1 MRREYVTF
9 TEHLP
14 VNISLNT
21 IKEYPLHWHNCV
33 EIIFVLKGSIYVQ
46 IESETYEV
54 LEREIEIVNADEP
67 HRIYSNDEY
76 NKILVFKMDIE
87 FFEKYY
93 NDVKN
98 IYFYTNSTVEWAQEE
113 GKYQVLRRF
122 LSILACE
129 VIQKSDD
136 YDEEIEKYMV
146 KLLFHLVNNFHYL
159 LYDEEDLKE
168 NDIQFERYHR
178 ISKFIYNNYMNKISL
193 QDIAEREF
201 LSSYYL
207 SHEIKNMAGINFKE
221 FLNSTRVHESV
232 KLLLDTEK
240 TISEISE
247 DVGFSH
253 TRYYNKYFKMY
264 YNMTPLQ
271 YKKKNYI
278 PEKKYEKIKKY
289 EELNIEE
296 AIEYLSTYLEDYD
309 RFNYEKEIIKINV
322 DVADLEYEVNDYWRE
337 IINLG
342 DGIELLKEREQSFAA
357 DIQKNI
363 GFKYG
368 IVQYLFHKDM
378 RIYFNKNLDFLNWNE
393 VEKLM
398 EFMVDIKLIPMII
411 LDKIF
416 DEIDLFLRLLESFIL
431 YFLDLYGIEE
441 IQNWRF
447 RTAKDLPQDYIKA
460 AQEIFDKYELED
472 IIEETFEEDNTVNSV
487 FDTSYMIPYI
497 IHNFI
502 NEKNNM
508 LFLKAYDT
516 VEENSV
522 MSNELFFGSPGITTL
537 NGIRKASYYAYYFL
551 SKLGD
556 VLIKKEDGY
565 IVTSYEDNY
574 QILIYSFSEDL
585 NEIIENE
592 RSIKQKRKKQV
603 TEREISLSLK
613 NLQYDYKVT
622 VYEIGEEIGSAF
634 NNWILMGRP
643 KRLTYEEMD
652 VLYNISQPRISLNF
666 AKKKP
671 VYNLISK
678 IKGYG
683 AVLITLQKVQKH
695 LF

>member
-113 GKYQVLRRF
+113 EKYQVLRRF
-122 LSILACE
+122 LSILTCE

-136 YDEEIEKYMV
+136 FDEEIEKYMV
-146 KLLFHLVNNFHYL
+146 KLLFHLLNNFHYL

-271 YKKKNYI
+271 YRKKNYI
-278 PEKKYEKIKKY
+278 SEKKYEKIKKY

-322 DVADLEYEVNDYWRE
+322 DVSEAMGEVNDYWKE
-337 IINLG
+337 VINLG
-342 DGIELLKEREQSFAA
+342 DGIELLKEREQSFVK

-447 RTAKDLPQDYIKA
+447 RTAKDLPQDYIEA
-460 AQEIFDKYELED
+460 AQKIFDKYELED
-472 IIEETFEEDNTVNSV
+472 IIEEAFEEDNTVNSI

-516 VEENSV
+516 VEESSV

-556 VLIKKEDGY
+556 LLIKKEDGY

-585 NEIIENE
+585 NETIENE
-592 RSIKQKRKKQV
+592 KLIKQKRKKQV

-634 NNWILMGRP
+634 NNWTLMGRP

-678 IKGYG
+678 IEGYG

>member
-113 GKYQVLRRF
+113 EKYQLLRRF
-122 LSILACE
+122 LSILTCE

-136 YDEEIEKYMV
+136 FDEEIEKYMV
-146 KLLFHLVNNFHYL
+146 KLLFHLLNNFHYL

-221 FLNSTRVHESV
+221 FLNSTRVHESL

-271 YKKKNYI
+271 YRKKNYI
-278 PEKKYEKIKKY
+278 SEKKYEKIKKY

-322 DVADLEYEVNDYWRE
+322 DVSEAMGEVNDYWKE
-337 IINLG
+337 VINLG
-342 DGIELLKEREQSFAA
+342 DGIELLKEREQSFVK

-447 RTAKDLPQDYIKA
+447 RTAKDLPQDYIEA
-460 AQEIFDKYELED
+460 AQKIFDKYELED
-472 IIEETFEEDNTVNSV
+472 IIEEVFEEDNTVNSI

-516 VEENSV
+516 VEESSV

-556 VLIKKEDGY
+556 LLIKKEDGY

-585 NEIIENE
+585 NETIENE
-592 RSIKQKRKKQV
+592 KLIKQKRKKQV

-634 NNWILMGRP
+634 NNWTLMGRP

-678 IKGYG
+678 IEGYG

>member
-1 MRREYVTF
+1 MRREHITF

-21 IKEYPLHWHNCV
+21 IKDYPLHWHNCI
-33 EIIFVLKGSIYVQ
+33 EIIFVLKGTIHVQ

-54 LEREIEIVNADEP
+54 YEREIEIVNADEP
-67 HRIYSNDEY
+67 HRIFSNNED
-76 NKILVFKMDIE
+76 NKILVFKMDLE

-98 IYFYTNSTVEWAQEE
+98 IYFYTNSTKEWAQEE
-113 GKYQVLRRF
+113 EKYQVLRRF
-122 LSILACE
+122 LSILTCE
-129 VIQKSDD
+129 AIQKSDD

-146 KLLFHLVNNFHYL
+146 KLLFHLLNHFHYL
-159 LYDEEDLKE
+159 LYDEEGLKE

-193 QDIAEREF
+193 QDIADREF

-240 TISEISE
+240 NISEISE

-253 TRYYNKYFKMY
+253 TRYYNKHFKMY
-264 YNMTPLQ
+264 YNITPLQ
-271 YKKKNYI
+271 YRKKNNI
-278 PEKKYEKIKKY
+278 SEKKYENIKKY
-289 EELNIEE
+289 KELNMEE
-296 AIEYLSTYLEDYD
+296 AIEYISTYLEDYD

-322 DVADLEYEVNDYWRE
+322 DVSHSGDEVKDYWRE

-342 DGIELLKEREQSFAA
+342 DGIELLKEREQSFVK

-378 RIYFNKNLDFLNWNE
+378 SIYFNKNLAFLNWNE

-398 EFMVDIKLIPMII
+398 EFMVDIKLIPIII
-411 LDKIF
+411 LDKVF
-416 DEIDLFLRLLESFIL
+416 EEIDLFLRLLESFIL

-441 IQNWRF
+441 IQTWRF
-447 RTAKDLPQDYIKA
+447 RIAKNLPQDYIEA
-460 AQEIFDKYELED
+460 AQEIFNKYELGD
-472 IIEETFEEDNTVNSV
+472 IIEEAFEEDNTVNSI
-487 FDTSYMIPYI
+487 FDTSYMVPYI
-497 IHNFI
+497 VHNFI
-502 NEKNNM
+502 NGKNNM

-516 VEENSV
+516 VEESSV

-556 VLIKKEDGY
+556 VLIKKDDGY

-592 RSIKQKRKKQV
+592 NLIKQKKKNYV

-634 NNWILMGRP
+634 NNWTSMGRP
-643 KRLTYEEMD
+643 KRLTDEEMD
-652 VLYNISQPRISLNF
+652 VLYNISQPRIALDF

-678 IKGYG
+678 IEGYG

>member
-113 GKYQVLRRF
+113 EKYQLLRRF
-122 LSILACE
+122 LSILTCE

-136 YDEEIEKYMV
+136 FDEEIEKYMV
-146 KLLFHLVNNFHYL
+146 KLLFHLLNNFHYL

-221 FLNSTRVHESV
+221 FLNSTRVHESL

-271 YKKKNYI
+271 YRKKNYI
-278 PEKKYEKIKKY
+278 SEKKYEKIKKY

-322 DVADLEYEVNDYWRE
+322 DVSEAMGEVNDYWKE
-337 IINLG
+337 VINLG
-342 DGIELLKEREQSFAA
+342 DGIELLKEREQSFVK

-447 RTAKDLPQDYIKA
+447 RTAKDLPQDYIEA
-460 AQEIFDKYELED
+460 AQKIFDKYELED
-472 IIEETFEEDNTVNSV
+472 IIEEAFEEDNTVNSI

-516 VEENSV
+516 VEESSV

-556 VLIKKEDGY
+556 LLIKKEDGY

-585 NEIIENE
+585 NETIENE
-592 RSIKQKRKKQV
+592 KLIKQKRKKQV

-634 NNWILMGRP
+634 NNWTLMGRP

-678 IKGYG
+678 IEGYG